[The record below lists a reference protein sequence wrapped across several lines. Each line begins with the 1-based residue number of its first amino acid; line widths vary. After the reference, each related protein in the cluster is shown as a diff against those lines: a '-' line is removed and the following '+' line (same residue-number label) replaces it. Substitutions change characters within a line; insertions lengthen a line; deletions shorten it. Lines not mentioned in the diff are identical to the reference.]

1 MIGNK
6 QQSTA
11 EHAGQ
16 NSEIGIVITKPRGYL
31 AVKSAFLLGR
41 VGVLNARLVEL
52 TGVTAG
58 DAAVDIGCGPGQLV
72 RALAQRVGPSGR
84 VLGIDPSAAMIDY
97 ATGRAKALSNCRFEA
112 GTAQSLNLPDAS
124 VDVVTSTFVMHHIPE
139 AERAAAL
146 AHMFRVLR
154 PGGRLLLADTHPTGL
169 ILPAVIRIM
178 SRFAAHRTD
187 DTHATGHRAD
197 PLAAVDIRRYREALR
212 EAGFGMVDFTAL
224 APTTG
229 VLVATKI
236 A

>member
-16 NSEIGIVITKPRGYL
+16 NSEIGIVITRPRGYL

-52 TGVTAG
+52 TGAAAG
-58 DAAVDIGCGPGQLV
+58 DEAVDIGCGPGQLV
-72 RALAQRVGPSGR
+72 RALAQQVGPSGR

-97 ATGRAKALSNCRFEA
+97 ATGRAKALSNCRFEV

-139 AERAAAL
+139 AKRAEAM

-169 ILPAVIRIM
+169 VLPAVIRIM

-187 DTHATGHRAD
+187 DAHAAGHRAD

-212 EAGFGMVDFTAL
+212 ENGFETVDFTAL

-229 VLVATKI
+229 VLVATKN